1 MAKIRVLHLINTLN
15 LGGAEKNLFNLV
27 SSFDRNRLDIHV
39 GYSGGGEYEER
50 FKRLGVT
57 LLKFSETSDKIRSLA
72 TFQIISRLRNYIRGN
87 RIQIVHS
94 HSFNAHFWGAV
105 AAKTTGTKL
114 VEHIHD
120 ARYLDPEDLARR
132 RCLTGQ
138 IKYTRYMKNVSD
150 RVVVLTEPYRRL
162 LLQKGFCDSHQIRKI
177 SNGIPLDAAVKID
190 EEAAGT
196 LKKKLGLS
204 GEHQVILTSLR
215 MSSEKNVDLIFRIAP
230 IVARTVPSAVFLL
243 SGNGPQFDE
252 FKAKSRNLGSCRIE
266 LIGYYPEIL
275 DLLAISPIFLL
286 PSLQELHS
294 IAILEALS
302 MKVPVVT
309 SQNVGCNDEF
319 ITSWQNG
326 VLLDPFCDAGWAEA
340 IIRLLREP
348 DLRRRIGEKGYETC
362 RDRFDIRKVTREFED
377 LYREILGE

>member
-1 MAKIRVLHLINTLN
+1 MEKIKVLHLIKTLS

-27 SSFDRNRLDIHV
+27 SSFDRERLEIHV
-39 GYSGGGEYEER
+39 GYSYGGEFEER
-50 FKRLGVT
+50 FKCLGIK
-57 LLKFSETSDKIRSLA
+57 LLRFSETSDKIKSFA
-72 TFQIISRLRNYIRGN
+72 TLKIIPRLGKYILKN

-94 HSFNAHFWGAV
+94 HSFNTHVWGSV
-105 AAKTTGTKL
+105 AAKMTRTRL

-138 IKYTRYMKNVSD
+138 IRYTKHMRNVAD
-150 RVVVLTEPYRRL
+150 KVVVLTERYRRF
-162 LLQKGFCDSHQIRKI
+162 LLQKGFCDHHHIRKI
-177 SNGIPLDAAVKID
+177 LNGIPLNGGVRTG
-190 EEAAGT
+190 EAT
-196 LKKKLGLS
+196 RILKKRLGLS
-204 GEHQVILTSLR
+204 NKDQVILTSLR
-215 MSSEKNVDLIFRIAP
+215 MSAEKNVDLIFRIAP
-230 IVARTVPSAVFLL
+230 FVASAVPNVVFLI
-243 SGNGPQFDE
+243 SGSGPQFDE
-252 FKAKSRNLGSCRIE
+252 FNAKSRELKSCRIK

-275 DLLAISPIFLL
+275 DLLAISDVFLL

-319 ITSWQNG
+319 ITSWRNG
-326 VLLDPFCDAGWAEA
+326 VLLNPFSDAGWAEA

-348 DLRRRIGEKGYETC
+348 DLRKQIGERGYETC
-362 RDRFDIRKVTREFED
+362 LSRFDIRKVAREFED
-377 LYREILGE
+377 LYCEIL